1 MPKKKD
7 VKVMEIKD
15 LFDENRIGKF
25 RLSDGEQVFDDIPKK
40 CQIQQQE
47 QPKPDNQLKLTL

>member
-1 MPKKKD
+1 
-7 VKVMEIKD
+7 MEIKD